1 MFCLFFLVSSSI
13 AADPQFTKLKKGE
26 AAPWDGRLFNDE
38 AVAKFIV
45 EDRLK
50 VDQCD
55 IQTSYFLKVQK
66 AEIDL
71 AYKKDL
77 IDLNTSVAI
86 LEQKVS
92 LRNDRIIELE
102 SLKTPPNP
110 LWYTTAGFLLGSA
123 VTIAITYSVN
133 Q

>member
-1 MFCLFFLVSSSI
+1 MFGLLFLVSSSI
-13 AADPQFTKLKKGE
+13 AADPQFTKLKEGDI
-26 AAPWDGRLFNDE
+26 APWDGRLFNDA

-50 VDQCD
+50 VDQCE
-55 IQTSYFLKVQK
+55 IQTSYSLEILNAELDLKH
-66 AEIDL
+66 
-71 AYKKDL
+71 KKEL
-77 IDLNTSVAI
+77 LSLNTDITI

-92 LRNDRIIELE
+92 LRNDRITALE

-110 LWYTTAGFLLGSA
+110 FWYTTAGFLLGSA

>member
-1 MFCLFFLVSSSI
+1 MFGLFFLVSTSI
-13 AADPQFTKLKKGE
+13 AADPQFTKLKQGE

-50 VDQCD
+50 VDQCE
-55 IQTSYFLKVQK
+55 IQTSYSLEILK
-66 AEIDL
+66 AELDL
-71 AYKKDL
+71 KHKKEL
-77 IDLNTSVAI
+77 ISLNTNIAI
-86 LEQKVS
+86 LEQKVV
-92 LRNDRIIELE
+92 LRNDRITELE

-110 LWYTTAGFLLGSA
+110 LWYTTMGFLFGSA
-123 VTIAITYSVN
+123 VTIGITYSVN